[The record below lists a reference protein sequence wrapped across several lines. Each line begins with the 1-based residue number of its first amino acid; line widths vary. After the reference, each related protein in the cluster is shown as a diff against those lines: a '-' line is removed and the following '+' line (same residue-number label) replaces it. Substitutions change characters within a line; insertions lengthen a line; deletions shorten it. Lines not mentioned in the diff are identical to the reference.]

1 MTFPWVSLPHFL
13 YSGSHGIIKETQA
26 KRSLQCS
33 VKNSSDAFKLFGRQG
48 GDLNKAW
55 DIKQDFTEKILSEL
69 ILEGE

>member
-1 MTFPWVSLPHFL
+1 MALSYL
-13 YSGSHGIIKETQA
+13 GDK
-26 KRSLQCS
+26 
-33 VKNSSDAFKLFGRQG
+33 G